1 MTVHGENLGSRKVE
15 PKTQNQPLWRL
26 KANYLMRQLAR
37 IWYGKLLG
45 RGYAKSTEFER
56 LFIEIMCQFVEDHGG
71 NGKDVLHWIEF
82 GKQAF
87 EIVHGKEITFK
98 DRISELDWMIRHGV
112 PKELREEFA
121 KDEII
126 QSILWTAEWLLDYE
140 EEEKE
145 PPYEPASWMKP
156 LDYYEQLP
164 VLEPAPAWRLLANG
178 LLRDLVHVW
187 YGKISGVPK
196 DFHERLR
203 QLLMAF
209 AIEKGNNRREVQVRI
224 WDAEVDFMA
233 VHGDALAFTTPVQE
247 VIWVAKVGLLEPQG
261 TEFLNDPQVKFIL
274 TAAEL
279 IYALSKAGLKPPY
292 EKYSISFGPLEE
304 YEKLPVSNDD
314 QTPQKV
320 CAPRH

>member
-1 MTVHGENLGSRKVE
+1 MTTHGENIGFRKVE
-15 PKTQNQPLWRL
+15 PETQNLPLWRL
-26 KANYLMRQLAR
+26 KANNLMQILAR
-37 IWYGKLLG
+37 IWYGKISE
-45 RGYAKSTEFER
+45 RDYPNSAEFER
-56 LFIEIMCQFVEDHGG
+56 LFLEIMCQFVEDHGG

-87 EIVHGKEITFK
+87 EVVHGKEITFK
-98 DRISELDWMIRHGV
+98 DRISKLRWMIRNGV
-112 PKELREEFA
+112 PKELREGFA

-126 QSILWTAEWLLDYE
+126 QCILWTAEWLLDYE

-145 PPYEPASWMKP
+145 PPYEPAPWMKP

-178 LLRDLVHVW
+178 LLRDLAHVW
-187 YGKISGVPK
+187 YGKINGLPK

-203 QLLMAF
+203 QLVMAF
-209 AIEKGNNRREVQVRI
+209 VIEKEYDRREVQKRI
-224 WDAEVDFMA
+224 WEAEVDFEA
-233 VHGDALAFTTPVQE
+233 IHGDELTFTTPVQG
-247 VIWVAKVGLLEPQG
+247 VIWVSKVGLAEPQA
-261 TEFLNDPQVKFIL
+261 TEFLNDPQIKFVL

-292 EKYSISFGPLEE
+292 EKYGISFGPLEE

-314 QTPQKV
+314 QTP
-320 CAPRH
+320 

>member
-1 MTVHGENLGSRKVE
+1 MHGENLGSHKVE
-15 PKTQNQPLWRL
+15 PETQNLPLWRL
-26 KANYLMRQLAR
+26 KANNLMQLLAR
-37 IWYGKLLG
+37 IWYGKISE
-45 RGYAKSTEFER
+45 RDYPNSAEFER
-56 LFIEIMCQFVEDHGG
+56 LFLEIMCQFVEDHGG

-87 EIVHGKEITFK
+87 EVVHGKEITFK
-98 DRISELDWMIRHGV
+98 DRISKLRWMIRNGV
-112 PKELREEFA
+112 PKELREGFA

-126 QSILWTAEWLLDYE
+126 QCILWTAEWLLDYE

-145 PPYEPASWMKP
+145 PPYEPAPWMKP

-178 LLRDLVHVW
+178 LLRDLAHVW
-187 YGKISGVPK
+187 YGKINGLPK

-203 QLLMAF
+203 QLVMAF
-209 AIEKGNNRREVQVRI
+209 VIEKEYDRREVQKRI
-224 WDAEVDFMA
+224 WEAEVDFEA
-233 VHGDALAFTTPVQE
+233 IHGDELTFTTPVQG
-247 VIWVAKVGLLEPQG
+247 VIWVSKVGLAEPQA
-261 TEFLNDPQVKFIL
+261 TEFLNDPQIKFVL

-292 EKYSISFGPLEE
+292 EKYGISFGPLEE

-314 QTPQKV
+314 QTP
-320 CAPRH
+320 

>member
-1 MTVHGENLGSRKVE
+1 MTTHGENLGSHKVE
-15 PKTQNQPLWRL
+15 PETQNLPLWRL

-37 IWYGKLLG
+37 IWYGKLSQ
-45 RGYAKSTEFER
+45 RDYPNSAEFER
-56 LFIEIMCQFVEDHGG
+56 LFLEIMCQFIEEHVYNRNEVRNVLKQRREEFEAIHGRKIG
-71 NGKDVLHWIEF
+71 
-82 GKQAF
+82 
-87 EIVHGKEITFK
+87 FK
-98 DRISELDWMIRHGV
+98 DRVRKFWWMVRNGI
-112 PKELREEFA
+112 PKELYDAFA

-145 PPYEPASWMKP
+145 PPYEPAPWMKP

-178 LLRDLVHVW
+178 LLRDLAHVW
-187 YGKISGVPK
+187 YGKINGLPK

-203 QLLMAF
+203 QLVMAF
-209 AIEKGNNRREVQVRI
+209 AIEKGYDRREVQERI
-224 WDAEVDFMA
+224 WEAEVDFEA
-233 VHGDALAFTTPVQE
+233 LHGCELTFTTPVQE
-247 VIWVAKVGLLEPQG
+247 VIWAAKVGLLEPQA

-279 IYALSKAGLKPPY
+279 IYALSKVGLKPPY

-304 YEKLPVSNDD
+304 YEKLPVSNDA
-314 QTPQKV
+314 QTP
-320 CAPRH
+320 